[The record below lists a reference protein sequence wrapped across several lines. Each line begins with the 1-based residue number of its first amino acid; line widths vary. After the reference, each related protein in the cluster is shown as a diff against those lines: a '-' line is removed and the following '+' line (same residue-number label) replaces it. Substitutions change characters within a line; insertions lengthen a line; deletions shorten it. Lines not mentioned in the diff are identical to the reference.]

1 MALVPLPGPQPS
13 PDLSETP
20 RDRNDVGSAEPLDE
34 GSEASGTKMS
44 FLEHLDELRKRL
56 VISLVSILVGILVA
70 FAFIKYVFEFI
81 MRPLEEI
88 LPDSGRLV
96 YTEPTEAFF
105 LYMKMAALAGLLI
118 AFPVVASQVWLFIA
132 PGLYSREKRFAIPF
146 VALATFFFVG
156 GALFSHY
163 LLFPWA
169 WGFFAGFATDYMEF
183 FPRIQPA
190 FSLYV
195 KLLLACGLMFQLPT
209 LVFFLSRVGAVT
221 PQFLIRNTKY
231 AILLIFITAAILT
244 PTGDPVTLTLMAGPM
259 IALYGLSILIAWM
272 FGKGSTE

>member
-13 PDLSETP
+13 PDPSETP

-190 FSLYV
+190 FSLLREAASRV
-195 KLLLACGLMFQLPT
+195 RPDVPTADTRVLPLARGA
-209 LVFFLSRVGAVT
+209 LSRHSFSSGT
-221 PQFLIRNTKY
+221 PS
-231 AILLIFITAAILT
+231 T
-244 PTGDPVTLTLMAGPM
+244 P
-259 IALYGLSILIAWM
+259 SCSSSSRRR
-272 FGKGSTE
+272 F